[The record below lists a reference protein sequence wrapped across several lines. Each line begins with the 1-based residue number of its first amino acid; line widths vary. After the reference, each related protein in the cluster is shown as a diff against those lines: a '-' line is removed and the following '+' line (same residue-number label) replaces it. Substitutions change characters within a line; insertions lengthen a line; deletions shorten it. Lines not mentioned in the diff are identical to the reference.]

1 MNNLSSS
8 RSLVNPLLR
17 DFDRVSPAQ
26 CLDLVIGYDDE
37 GWALYQCFAVGQIVV
52 SLSGNLFKVI
62 GFSLDNDV
70 FVKPYGLGH
79 DRAIRSMAFQAA
91 GLRVT
96 ESPICGSTDEAV

>member
-17 DFDRVSPAQ
+17 DADRVSPAQ
-26 CLDLVIGYDDE
+26 CLDLVIGNDDE
-37 GWALYQCFAVGQIVV
+37 GWPLYQCFAVGQIVV
-52 SLSGNLFKVI
+52 SLNGNLYKII
-62 GFSLDNDV
+62 GFSLDNEV
-70 FVKPYGLGH
+70 FVKPYGLNH
-79 DRAIRSMAFQAA
+79 DPAIRWIQFKPE